1 MLTCYASF
9 IDDYS
14 GNVCLSMAARDDDYP
29 LALNTAV
36 QVQMM
41 VKSRWQTWTSEG
53 LHSVFYYL
61 EAAAN
66 HLAHTAFMYPVD
78 SGSFDVR
85 LRARLQSP
93 VGPWSEWLEVA
104 YTPETEGV
112 AVELDVRTVTYKFVR
127 DGVAK
132 RRGYGGAANP
142 LTEEVSADLAE
153 YITSANRALLED
165 SPWPEVKRAETVVCT
180 NGFVTWAAIHGAD
193 YFEFWT
199 SDPNVA
205 ESTATQLTV
214 CDQNQHGLYLDT
226 TQTTVFAKFTPR
238 APVFDSRPVVSGSFY
253 PLGAVRYYDATGHC
267 YEVIATNGAAGSA
280 VLDTTKWR
288 PLPILWML
296 ADCVKLL
303 AIADA
308 LGNGEHERTQ
318 DADLR
323 EQIEAKL
330 NKLSTRTMR

>member
-41 VKSRWQTWTSEG
+41 VKARWQEWTSEG

-61 EAAAN
+61 ESAAN

-112 AVELDVRTVTYKFVR
+112 AVELDVRTVTYKSVR

-132 RRGYGGAANP
+132 RRGYGDANNP
-142 LTEEVSADLAE
+142 LTAEVEADLAE
-153 YITSANRALLED
+153 YITTANRYCLEQA
-165 SPWPEVKRAETVVCT
+165 PWSEWKRGASVSCT
-180 NGFVTWAAIHGAD
+180 SGVVTWAAIHGAD

-199 SDPNVA
+199 EDPDTINSCAERINVICQDNA
-205 ESTATQLTV
+205 
-214 CDQNQHGLYLDT
+214 GLHLDT
-226 TQTTVFAKFTPR
+226 TRASVFAHFTPR
-238 APVFDSRPVVSGSFY
+238 PPVFDSRPVVSGTLY
-253 PLGAVRYYDATGHC
+253 PQGSVRYDDRTGHC
-267 YEVIATNGAAGSA
+267 YEVIHASGALGSA
-280 VLDTTKWR
+280 LADTARWR
-288 PLPILWML
+288 PLPILWLL

-308 LGNGEHERTQ
+308 LGNGEHERAQ
-318 DADLR
+318 AADLR
-323 EQIEAKL
+323 QQVEERLDQ
-330 NKLSTRTMR
+330 LSNRNLR